1 MQVPHHT
8 DSLLPI
14 DVQRP
19 SCSDAEAVCIMTGPE
34 TRQFAAWANASGF
47 ECVPVALL
55 VHCKAAWPHRAGLMH
70 HRERLHG
77 QHPVCLGLISP
88 QDTIWLHQTQHLC
101 ESATADPSSTACRMD
116 KVAEASFN
124 GLRGLVA
131 AEDVEAGQHAMTVS
145 LSEGLF
151 VLSGRQKSSPL
162 PDWFVSPTFFTAE
175 HG

>member
-1 MQVPHHT
+1 M
-8 DSLLPI
+8 LGF
-14 DVQRP
+14 DVTTRAIIRCACIRR
-19 SCSDAEAVCIMTGPE
+19 SVFIKRHCSDA
-34 TRQFAAWANASGF
+34 SS
-47 ECVPVALL
+47 VA
-55 VHCKAAWPHRAGLMH
+55 R
-70 HRERLHG
+70 
-77 QHPVCLGLISP
+77 
-88 QDTIWLHQTQHLC
+88 
-101 ESATADPSSTACRMD
+101 RMD